1 MMPLLASSGA
11 SSGFE
16 FGLVLTALGLG
27 FAHGIDWDHIAAI
40 TDITSSQEER
50 RSSLLYGTL
59 YALGHALVILVLG
72 ALAILAGQHLPKGI
86 DNVMTRVVGV
96 TLLILGVYVLYS
108 LIRHGRDFRLRS
120 RWMLVFAGVRRGAR
134 WVKRKSAD
142 RSLAR
147 AEAARQAATS
157 GSPVLTMERD
167 PELEDESDP
176 SLWHHGHHGRPGHH
190 HHSRPERDTDQFVQN
205 YGKGTSFSVGMIH
218 GIGAETPTQVA
229 LILGAATSAK
239 AVGIAVLFAF
249 VIGLVASNTLV
260 VLGTTFGFMRASKNF
275 AIYATVGLIVGVF
288 SLVIGT
294 VFVLG
299 LTSHLP
305 HVGHFFGG

>member
-1 MMPLLASSGA
+1 MIHVLASSA
-11 SSGFE
+11 PAGFG

-27 FAHGIDWDHIAAI
+27 FAHGIDWDHLAAI

-50 RSSLLYGTL
+50 RVSLLYGTL

-72 ALAILAGQHLPKGI
+72 ALAILAGEHLPKGI
-86 DNVMTRVVGV
+86 DSVMTRVVGV
-96 TLLILGVYVLYS
+96 TLLILGVYVIYS

-120 RWMLVFAGVRRGAR
+120 RWMLVFAGVRRGTR
-134 WVKRKSAD
+134 WVRRRVGD
-142 RSLAR
+142 RSRSVEGR
-147 AEAARQAATS
+147 ALEATDV
-157 GSPVLTMERD
+157 GSSVLTMER
-167 PELEDESDP
+167 PELVPGDAADP
-176 SLWHHGHHGRPGHH
+176 ALWHHGHHGQRGHH
-190 HHSRPERDTDQFVQN
+190 HHKRPERDDTFVQN

-218 GIGAETPTQVA
+218 GIGAETPTQVT

-249 VIGLVASNTLV
+249 VIGLVASNTV
-260 VLGTTFGFMRASKNF
+260 IVLGTTFGFLRASKNF
-275 AIYATVGLIVGVF
+275 PIYATVGGIVGVF

-294 VFVLG
+294 VFVFG
-299 LTSHLP
+299 LAQHLP